1 MNYRRLLLTSAAR
14 ISGTGGKRCPADGA
28 TELLEAIIEPGDR
41 VTIEGDNQKQADF
54 LAAALARANPA
65 RLHDLHMVQSVLA
78 LPDHLAV
85 FERRIANRLDFAF
98 AGPQSRRLAEL
109 V

>member
-14 ISGTGGKRCPADGA
+14 ICGTGGKLCPADRA

-54 LAAALARANPA
+54 LAAALAKADPA
-65 RLHDLHMVQSVLA
+65 QLHDLHMVQSVLP
-78 LPDHLAV
+78 LPLSTSTRHI
-85 FERRIANRLDFAF
+85 RTSCRIPA
-98 AGPQSRRLAEL
+98 
-109 V
+109 

>member
-14 ISGTGGKRCPADGA
+14 ICGTGGKLCPADRA

-54 LAAALARANPA
+54 LAAALAKADPA
-65 RLHDLHMVQSVLA
+65 QLPGAALVRLNEAH
-78 LPDHLAV
+78 PDKLS
-85 FERRIANRLDFAF
+85 N
-98 AGPQSRRLAEL
+98 AGLG
-109 V
+109 VVYFT